1 MSSFGEAVRFRE
13 LPLHHGGRRLFL
25 LLLGVDAFR
34 EHVLPLRDKLRFV
47 EILLLVRLDA
57 VWGHVLSLLVKQSD
71 KIRDIELF
79 LFVRLDAVGE
89 HVLPLL
95 VKHGD
100 KIRIVELFLF
110 VRLDAF
116 RQHVLSLLVKH
127 GDKIRDVEL

>member
-1 MSSFGEAVRFRE
+1 MSSFGEAVFFCD
-13 LPLHHGGRRLFL
+13 LSLHSRHWRLLL

-47 EILLLVRLDA
+47 EILLPVRLDA
-57 VWGHVLSLLVKQSD
+57 VGGHVLSLLVKQSD

-79 LFVRLDAVGE
+79 LFVRLDALWE
-89 HVLPLL
+89 QVLSLF

-100 KIRIVELFLF
+100 KLRNFELFVF
-110 VRLDAF
+110 VRLDAVG
-116 RQHVLSLLVKH
+116 QQLLSLLVEH